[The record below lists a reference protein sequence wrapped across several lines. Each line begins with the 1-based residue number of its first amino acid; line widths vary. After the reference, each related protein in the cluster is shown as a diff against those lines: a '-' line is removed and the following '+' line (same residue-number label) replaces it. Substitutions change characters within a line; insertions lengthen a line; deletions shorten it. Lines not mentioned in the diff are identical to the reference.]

1 MDLHTINLIYWL
13 RRVKGNGADGN
24 LNKTDRRILD
34 LLSQNGPLTLYEIAE
49 RLNMKPKAVFRSLRR
64 LFENEMISCDP
75 RTRRYFIEREHA
87 DSPK

>member
-1 MDLHTINLIYWL
+1 M
-13 RRVKGNGADGN
+13 RVELNGADGN

>member
-1 MDLHTINLIYWL
+1 VG
-13 RRVKGNGADGN
+13 VKGNGADGN

-64 LFENEMISCDP
+64 LFENDMISCNP
-75 RTRRYFIEREHA
+75 RTRKYFIEKENA